1 MRRLATLLAL
11 IGTLASCGDTSE
23 SSMAVTPS
31 GAMTVSLTAR
41 PVLRSGKDNA
51 LPVMAQQVKVTRRSV
66 LRDSPSSLL
75 TTLRGNSTILS
86 AGVRGAHPAITP
98 GKRMALSVANLS
110 EADIPNLAQL
120 ITTELPP
127 TVPTT
132 TLRGDAA
139 RGEDYYIN
147 ICSACHGGNAQGND
161 ALSAPALAGVNDWYL
176 KSSYESYVDG
186 LRGTH
191 PDDFYG
197 AQMARLAPALANSDD
212 INDVIAFIATL
223 PPQRTPSYLIVM
235 CMIMRPDIH
244 LRQTTISLAYALLHL
259 IIGTRA
265 TSSHSPPLRPLLPV
279 TPVRVKPTDLS
290 AEQLTNDTKGA
301 ENAQQWGCADC

>member
-11 IGTLASCGDTSE
+11 IGTLTSCGDTSE
-23 SSMAVTPS
+23 SSTTEAPA
-31 GAMTVSLTAR
+31 GAMTVSLT
-41 PVLRSGKDNA
+41 G
-51 LPVMAQQVKVTRRSV
+51 
-66 LRDSPSSLL
+66 SPSAAIWQGQCAACHGGAGEGNRSLGAPAL
-75 TTLRGNSTILS
+75 TQLS
-86 AGVRGAHPAITP
+86 ADYIARQLSHFVSGVRGAAAGDNA

-120 ITTELPP
+120 ISTELPP
-127 TVPTT
+127 AVPTS

-161 ALSAPALAGVNDWYL
+161 ALGAPALAGVNDWYL
-176 KSSYESYVDG
+176 KSSYESYLDG

-223 PPQRTPSYLIVM
+223 PPQR
-235 CMIMRPDIH
+235 
-244 LRQTTISLAYALLHL
+244 
-259 IIGTRA
+259 
-265 TSSHSPPLRPLLPV
+265 SP
-279 TPVRVKPTDLS
+279 
-290 AEQLTNDTKGA
+290 
-301 ENAQQWGCADC
+301 

>member
-23 SSMAVTPS
+23 SSMAVAPS
-31 GAMTVSLTAR
+31 AGAMTVSLTGSPSATIWQGQCAACHGAAGEGNR
-41 PVLRSGKDNA
+41 SLGAPVLTQLSADYIAR
-51 LPVMAQQVKVTRRSV
+51 Q
-66 LRDSPSSLL
+66 LRHF
-75 TTLRGNSTILS
+75 I
-86 AGVRGAHPAITP
+86 AGVRGAHPDDNA

-120 ITTELPP
+120 ITTELPRALS
-127 TVPTT
+127 TA

-161 ALSAPALAGVNDWYL
+161 ALGAPALAGVNDWYL
-176 KSSYESYVDG
+176 KSSYESYLDG

-197 AQMARLAPALANSDD
+197 AQMARLASAFSDGD
-212 INDVIAFIATL
+212 AINDVIAFIAAMPVL
-223 PPQRTPSYLIVM
+223 
-235 CMIMRPDIH
+235 
-244 LRQTTISLAYALLHL
+244 
-259 IIGTRA
+259 TR
-265 TSSHSPPLRPLLPV
+265 
-279 TPVRVKPTDLS
+279 
-290 AEQLTNDTKGA
+290 
-301 ENAQQWGCADC
+301 